1 MCEVFC
7 RDSVHLANRVPMKNW
22 FVRVLISSI
31 AVLISAYMLPHVD
44 IVSWQAAIML
54 AILLSFLNAFLKP
67 ILVILTLPV
76 TIFSLGLFLLV
87 INAGIIIMADYLLD
101 EFKVDGFFWALLF
114 SLILSI
120 VNSVLEGL
128 LGTNQKEDENE

>member
-1 MCEVFC
+1 
-7 RDSVHLANRVPMKNW
+7 MKNW
-22 FVRVLISSI
+22 FIRVLISSI
-31 AVLISAYMLPHVD
+31 AVLITAYLLPHVD
-44 IVSWQAAIML
+44 VVSWQAAIMV
-54 AILLSFLNAFLKP
+54 AILLSFLNTFIKP

-128 LGTNQKEDENE
+128 LGTNQKENEHE